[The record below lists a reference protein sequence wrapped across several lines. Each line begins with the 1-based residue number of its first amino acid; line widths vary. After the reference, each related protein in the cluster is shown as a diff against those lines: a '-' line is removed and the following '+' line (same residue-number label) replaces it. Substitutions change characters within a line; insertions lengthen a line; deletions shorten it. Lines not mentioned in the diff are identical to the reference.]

1 MPFQAVSGILT
12 SSGALDTSDC
22 FDDNL
27 ENDPKQVKL
36 SQVLENSL
44 YLEL

>member
-1 MPFQAVSGILT
+1 MAASTETALKAVSPIQLT
-12 SSGALDTSDC
+12 QNSLQD
-22 FDDNL
+22 
-27 ENDPKQVKL
+27 DPKQVKL